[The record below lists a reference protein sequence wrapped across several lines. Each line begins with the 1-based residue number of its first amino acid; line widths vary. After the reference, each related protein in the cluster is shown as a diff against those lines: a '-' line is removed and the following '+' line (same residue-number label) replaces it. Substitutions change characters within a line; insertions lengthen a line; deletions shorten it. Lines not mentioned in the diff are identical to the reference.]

1 MTKVQ
6 IAVSEDVPA
15 AVLVEYT
22 TVYIDPQSTHVI
34 ACDPTLGQRAE
45 CLQQLT
51 TESTEG
57 THSSLGQR
65 AECLQQLTTE
75 STEGTH
81 SSLGQRT
88 ECLRTG
94 NEGTHSSL
102 GRFQY
107 GSSMMNDSDLHV
119 MESHIVTILQNMNEE
134 EHIRNNIQKRICKR
148 LVLSIFIIGVLFVGF
163 YMVLHKE
170 ARSM

>member
-6 IAVSEDVPA
+6 IAVSEDIPA

-34 ACDPTLGQRAE
+34 ACDPT
-45 CLQQLT
+45 
-51 TESTEG
+51 
-57 THSSLGQR
+57 
-65 AECLQQLTTE
+65 
-75 STEGTH
+75 
-81 SSLGQRT
+81 LGQRT

-119 MESHIVTILQNMNEE
+119 MESHIVTILQNMYEE
-134 EHIRNNIQKRICKR
+134 EHTRNNIQKRICKR
-148 LVLSIFIIGVLFVGF
+148 LVISIFIVCAFFVGF
-163 YMVLHKE
+163 YMIFHKE
-170 ARSM
+170 ARSI

>member
-6 IAVSEDVPA
+6 IVVSDADDVPT

-22 TVYIDPQSTHVI
+22 TVYIDPRSTHVI
-34 ACDPTLGQRAE
+34 ACNPTLGQRAE

-51 TESTEG
+51 TESTF
-57 THSSLGQR
+57 
-65 AECLQQLTTE
+65 
-75 STEGTH
+75 GTH

-94 NEGTHSSL
+94 TEGTRSSL

-107 GSSMMNDSDLHV
+107 GSSMMNESNLHA
-119 MESHIVTILQNMNEE
+119 MESHIITILQNMNEE